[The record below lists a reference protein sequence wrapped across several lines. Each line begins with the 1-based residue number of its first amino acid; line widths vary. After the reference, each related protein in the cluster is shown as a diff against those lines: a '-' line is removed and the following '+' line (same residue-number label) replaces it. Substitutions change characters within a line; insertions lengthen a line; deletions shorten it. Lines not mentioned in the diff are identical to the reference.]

1 MIDPGGEAPMTRV
14 LLFAMTFLFAVQGAE
29 AQSSRFYLRGDLG
42 LVLGTPAVET
52 DTDPGSALA
61 SLGPTTINGNYG
73 TGMMFDA
80 GVGFRAFPFLRL
92 EGTIGYLPSLAFKGN
107 FGNTPSGTTQ
117 GTVSALVGLATAN
130 VDISAFTGR
139 LPGGLQPFVL
149 GGLGFATVNSGQE
162 DDYTNGVAF
171 NGSISG
177 ATQTNLAWT
186 VGGGVGIPVMDRLTL
201 DLTYRWLNLGERRT
215 GSSLLFNGA
224 SAPTTPDRADLRV
237 HTIMV
242 GLRYQL

>member
-14 LLFAMTFLFAVQGAE
+14 LLFAMALLFAAQGAD

-52 DTDPGSALA
+52 DVDPGSAIA
-61 SLGPTTINGNYG
+61 SLGPTTINGTYG

-80 GVGFRAFPFLRL
+80 GVGFRALPFLRL

-107 FGNTPSGTTQ
+107 FGNTPSATTQ

-130 VDISAFTGR
+130 VDLSAFTGR
-139 LPGGLQPFVL
+139 LPGGIQPFLL
-149 GGLGFATVNSGQE
+149 GGLGVATVTNSPE
-162 DDYTNGVAF
+162 YDYTNGVAF

-186 VGGGVGIPVMDRLTL
+186 VGGGVGIPVTDRLML
-201 DLTYRWLNLGERRT
+201 DVAYRWLDLGERRVGPT
-215 GSSLLFNGA
+215 LSFNGA
-224 SAPTTPDRADLRV
+224 TAPTTYDRADLRV

>member
-14 LLFAMTFLFAVQGAE
+14 LLFAMAFLFAAQGAE

-52 DTDPGSALA
+52 DTDPGSAIA

-107 FGNTPSGTTQ
+107 FGNNPSG
-117 GTVSALVGLATAN
+117 
-130 VDISAFTGR
+130 DH
-139 LPGGLQPFVL
+139 PG
-149 GGLGFATVNSGQE
+149 
-162 DDYTNGVAF
+162 Y
-171 NGSISG
+171 
-177 ATQTNLAWT
+177 
-186 VGGGVGIPVMDRLTL
+186 
-201 DLTYRWLNLGERRT
+201 GERPGRSRDRQRRHHRASPAVCRAECSPSCWAAWASPPSPTARRT
-215 GSSLLFNGA
+215 TTPTASPSTARSAARPRPISPGRSAAA
-224 SAPTTPDRADLRV
+224 SASRSPT
-237 HTIMV
+237 
-242 GLRYQL
+242 G